1 MNTKGRCVRRHSRP
15 SLMQAHASLLFAGM
29 SLAMLALARMLL
41 PREWSSV
48 EASPLWDGLYGAML
62 LIQSVSLTDTI
73 KRSVRANRLRL
84 NAPTIAQVI
93 FTLLAVCAG
102 LLFTDDLTLLTGA
115 CLQRLGLD
123 VSRSIASSVPDQ
135 PYLYCAK
142 VLFAS
147 VLPAFGMGCFFY
159 GAQMAAWER
168 RGTKYALWTVS
179 LFAALLCGSVVQLP
193 SGLVIALAMGY
204 IAAYTGSLFL
214 AVFLRMCISI
224 AGIAARYIQTHV
236 GMEAARFGRL
246 WAELGGVR
254 GMPLLAL
261 ETLLL
266 GLVFFCMVWAT
277 CCTKPAKAS
286 AWRER
291 PDAIKPMNPADVFV
305 LATAIATGL
314 MILLADF
321 MQMAGIF

>member
-1 MNTKGRCVRRHSRP
+1 MKTKRRRVRRRSRP
-15 SLMQAHASLLFAGM
+15 RLMQAHASLLFAGM
-29 SLAMLALARMLL
+29 GLAMLTLVRMLL

-48 EASPLWDGLYGAML
+48 EAGALWDGLYGVIL
-62 LIQSVSLTDTI
+62 LLQSVSLTDTI
-73 KRSVRANRLRL
+73 KRSVRTNRLRL
-84 NAPTIAQVI
+84 NPPTIAQVI

-102 LLFTDDLTLLTGA
+102 LLFTDDLTLFTGA

-123 VSRSIASSVPDQ
+123 VSRTIASSAPDQ
-135 PYLYCAK
+135 AYLYCAR
-142 VLFAS
+142 VLFAG
-147 VLPAFGMGCFFY
+147 VLPAVSMGWFFH

-168 RGTKYALWTVS
+168 RGTMYALWTVS
-179 LFAALLCGSVVQLP
+179 LLCALLCGSVVLLP
-193 SGLVIALAMGY
+193 SSLVLALAMGY
-204 IAAYTGSLFL
+204 IAVYTGSLFL
-214 AVFLRMCISI
+214 AVFLRMCISV

-277 CCTKPAKAS
+277 CCTKPAKA
-286 AWRER
+286 ATWRTR
-291 PDAIKPMNPADVFV
+291 PDTIVPMNPADVFV
-305 LATAIATGL
+305 LATAVATGL

-321 MQMAGIF
+321 LQMAGVF